1 MLYWWLATI
10 FFILSIVG
18 LKLSSPFIHPI
29 VCGWYAITNLIMALF
44 YTSNWLPIFI
54 MRYFLYSMSVI
65 LLIVVPFILLAL
77 AILILFR
84 EIRGQ
89 QIVWRQYSN
98 IALAILIL
106 LFCGYSLG
114 DVLRIR
120 QMQLSVMISL
130 YSTIAI
136 FLTALF
142 ISYLVIAQ
150 LVQWR
155 KRPSTAPIIM
165 ILGTEIDD
173 EGQVQYDL
181 RKRLDK
187 AFNYYQCL
195 SQEHQE
201 QVLFLVSGGNPTL
214 DGITEAE
221 GMSHY
226 LLNQGIAKH
235 QIIKEPSARNT
246 DENFKFARPYIV
258 HAGNQRPLVVITSQ
272 YHLVR
277 AAYYAVKY
285 GIKAHFVG
293 ATTKWITW
301 PYSSVREYLALL
313 LLTKEVSFLSILY
326 IIIVAL
332 LEV

>member
-10 FFILSIVG
+10 FFLLTIIGIKMPS
-18 LKLSSPFIHPI
+18 PI
-29 VCGWYAITNLIMALF
+29 VHPVVCGMYGITNLIMALF
-44 YTSNWLPIFI
+44 YTSNWLPIFM
-54 MRYFLYSMSVI
+54 MRYFLYSMSVF
-65 LLIVVPFILLAL
+65 LLVVVPFILLAL
-77 AILILFR
+77 AILILMR

-89 QIVWRQYSN
+89 QLVWRQYSN

-120 QMQLSVMISL
+120 QMQMSVMISL

-142 ISYLVIAQ
+142 ISYVIITQ
-150 LVQWR
+150 VIKLWN
-155 KRPSTAPIIM
+155 RPQNAPLIM
-165 ILGTEIDD
+165 VLGTEIDD
-173 EGQVQYDL
+173 EGQVQNDL
-181 RKRLDK
+181 RRRLDK
-187 AFNYYQCL
+187 AFAYYQQL
-195 SQEHQE
+195 SKQQQA
-201 QVLFLVSGGNPTL
+201 QVLFLVSGGNPTAE
-214 DGITEAE
+214 GITEAE

-226 LLNQGIAKH
+226 LLNQGVLEH

-246 DENFKFARPYIV
+246 DENFKFARPFIV
-258 HAGNQRPLVVITSQ
+258 HAGRQRSLVVVTSR

-277 AAYYAVKY
+277 SAYYAFKY
-285 GIKAHFVG
+285 GLKAYFVG
-293 ATTKWITW
+293 ARTNWIAW